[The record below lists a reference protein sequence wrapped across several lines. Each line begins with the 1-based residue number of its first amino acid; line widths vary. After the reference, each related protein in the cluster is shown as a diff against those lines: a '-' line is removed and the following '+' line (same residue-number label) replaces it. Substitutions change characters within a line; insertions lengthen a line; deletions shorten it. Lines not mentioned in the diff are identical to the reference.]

1 MEKKEENSYS
11 HVEIISDSATFYLLI
26 ERFVKVLYPAIQIR
40 VWDQLLT
47 IYESLNKQPSDLII
61 VDGNFTQNVAIDLM
75 HSLRF
80 KLKIYTPI
88 WFFSIVET
96 PEFLFKALEV
106 GANRI
111 IERPF
116 DPIETAAEIC
126 NYLKQNTSHSNN
138 SSYE

>member
-1 MEKKEENSYS
+1 MEKKEENSHS

>member
-1 MEKKEENSYS
+1 MENHRKNFEF
-11 HVEIISDSATFYLLI
+11 HIEIISDSATFYLLI
-26 ERFVKVLYPAIQIR
+26 ERFVKVLYPSIQIR
-40 VWDQLLT
+40 VWDQLSS

-61 VDGNFTQNVAIDLM
+61 VDGNFTQSAAIDLIY
-75 HSLRF
+75 SLRF

-88 WFFSIVET
+88 WFFSVVET
-96 PEFLFKALEV
+96 PEFLHKALEV

-126 NYLKQNTSHSNN
+126 NYLKQKTLHSND

>member
-1 MEKKEENSYS
+1 MENKEENSHS
-11 HVEIISDSATFYLLI
+11 HIEIISDSATFYLLI
-26 ERFVKVLYPAIQIR
+26 ERFVKVLHTGIQIR
-40 VWDQLLT
+40 VWDQLSS

-61 VDGNFTQNVAIDLM
+61 VDGNFTQNAAIDLM
-75 HSLRF
+75 YSLRF

-88 WFFSIVET
+88 WFFSVVET

-126 NYLKQNTSHSNN
+126 NYLKQKTSHSNN